1 MLEDKAIKIQSK
13 RDPDVVLKVI
23 PGHFA
28 TTQSHITHYM
38 DMTTMKTR
46 CKEAQKIAELMA
58 MKYSVSTPVDTIVC
72 MEGLQVIGAYLAED
86 LAKAGVL
93 SMNAHKTIYV
103 VTPEFSAAGQMIFR
117 DNLKPMITGK
127 NIIFLEGSITT
138 GKTLLTCA
146 RSIDYYGGKLQGVS
160 AIFSAVSKM
169 GDLDVN
175 AIYSRSDIPHY
186 ESYRQEDCPLCKQKI
201 KLDAL
206 VNSYG
211 YSVL

>member
-1 MLEDKAIKIQSK
+1 MLEDKVIKIQSN
-13 RDPDVVLKVI
+13 RDPDVVLKVV

-28 TTQSHITHYM
+28 TPQSHITHYM
-38 DMTTMKTR
+38 DMTTMKAR
-46 CKEAQKIAELMA
+46 CKEAQKVAELMA
-58 MKYSVSTPVDTIVC
+58 TKYSVSTPVDTIVC

-103 VTPEFSAAGQMIFR
+103 VTPEFSSAGQMIFR
-117 DNLKPMITGK
+117 DNLKPMIAGK
-127 NIIFLEGSITT
+127 NILFLEGSITT
-138 GKTLLTCA
+138 GKTLLACA
-146 RSIDYYGGKLQGVS
+146 RSLDYYGGKLQGIC

-169 GDLDVN
+169 GDIDVN

-186 ESYRQEDCPLCKQKI
+186 ESYRQEDCPLCKQKV

-211 YSVL
+211 YSKL